1 MWVGTGPARHS
12 LGVDVDPRPPPA
24 TPFGYDIDRSLTT
37 VPGAW
42 NIVIHARNLESTMSL
57 TGTPVQRDP
66 LDLAVTTLYHPSSL
80 GAWFP
85 SQGFEVVW
93 EGRRDGTSFFLLR
106 CG

>member
-1 MWVGTGPARHS
+1 
-12 LGVDVDPRPPPA
+12 
-24 TPFGYDIDRSLTT
+24 
-37 VPGAW
+37 
-42 NIVIHARNLESTMSL
+42 MSL